1 MKESLRSNIVLSVNR
16 ALIGEVFPELFA
28 ISCEIYGEKKFE
40 LTFFLDSESPIFE
53 EEISFIET
61 EVIADFQNNFEIS
74 HKVINSRPAGLPA
87 PDAFWVFLRKT
98 L

>member
-1 MKESLRSNIVLSVNR
+1 MNESLRSNIVLSVNR

-40 LTFFLDSESPIFE
+40 LTFFLESEPPVFN

-61 EVIADFQNNFEIS
+61 EVIADFPENFEIS
-74 HKVINSRPAGLPA
+74 HRVMNSKQACLPA

-98 L
+98 Q